1 MEAKIENLIIDAI
14 GIIGVAIVVATY
26 FLLQSEK
33 IDSKGFLYSFLNAF
47 GSLLIMYSLLYNWNL
62 ASFII
67 EIVWVLI
74 SLYGLKKW
82 YRNKK
87 QKSASNGID

>member
-1 MEAKIENLIIDAI
+1 MNSFTIDVI
-14 GIIGVAIVVATY
+14 GIVGVAIVVVTY

-33 IDSKGFLYSFLNAF
+33 IDSKGFLYSFFNAF
-47 GSLLIMYSLLYNWNL
+47 GSLLILYSLLYNWNL

-67 EIVWVLI
+67 EFIWIVI

-82 YRNKK
+82 YRSKK
-87 QKSASNGID
+87 

>member
-1 MEAKIENLIIDAI
+1 MNSFTIDLV
-14 GIIGVAIVVATY
+14 GIAGVAIVVATY

-47 GSLLIMYSLLYNWNL
+47 GSMLIMYSLLYNWNL
-62 ASFII
+62 ASFVI
-67 EIVWVLI
+67 EIFWILI

-82 YRNKK
+82 YINKK
-87 QKSASNGID
+87 KNI

>member
-1 MEAKIENLIIDAI
+1 MENLIIDII
-14 GIIGVAIVVATY
+14 GILGVAIVVVTY

-62 ASFII
+62 ASFVI
-67 EIVWVLI
+67 EIFWILI
-74 SLYGLKKW
+74 SLYGLRRW
-82 YRNKK
+82 YRNKN
-87 QKSASNGID
+87 SNI

>member
-1 MEAKIENLIIDAI
+1 MNSFLVDAI
-14 GIIGVAIVVATY
+14 GIVGVAMVLATY

-33 IDSKGFLYSFLNAF
+33 IDSKGFLYSFLNLVGA
-47 GSLLIMYSLLYNWNL
+47 LLIVYSLLYSWNL

-67 EIVWVLI
+67 EFVWILI

-82 YRNKK
+82 YRSKR
-87 QKSASNGID
+87 QKNDN

>member
-1 MEAKIENLIIDAI
+1 MNNFAVDVV
-14 GIIGVAIVVATY
+14 GIVGVAMVLATY

-33 IDSKGFLYSFLNAF
+33 IDAKGFLYSFLNFLGA
-47 GSLLIMYSLLYNWNL
+47 LLIVYSLLYNWNL

>member
-1 MEAKIENLIIDAI
+1 MNNLMVDII
-14 GIIGVAIVVATY
+14 GIIGVSIVVATY

-33 IDSKGFLYSFLNAF
+33 IDSKSFLYSFLNAF

-67 EIVWVLI
+67 EIFWILI

-82 YRNKK
+82 YRNKR
-87 QKSASNGID
+87 QNASSSPFNDKI

>member
-1 MEAKIENLIIDAI
+1 MNSFLVDVV
-14 GIIGVAIVVATY
+14 GIVGVAMVLATY

-33 IDSKGFLYSFLNAF
+33 IDSKGFLYSFLNFLGA
-47 GSLLIMYSLLYNWNL
+47 LLIVYSLLYSWNL

-67 EIVWVLI
+67 EFFWILI

-82 YRNKK
+82 YRSKK
-87 QKSASNGID
+87 

>member
-1 MEAKIENLIIDAI
+1 MNSFTVDVV
-14 GIIGVAIVVATY
+14 GIVGVAMVLATY

-33 IDSKGFLYSFLNAF
+33 IDAKGFLYSFLNFLGA
-47 GSLLIMYSLLYNWNL
+47 LLIVYSLLYNWNL

-87 QKSASNGID
+87 QNAFNDNI

>member
-1 MEAKIENLIIDAI
+1 MNSFTIDVI
-14 GIIGVAIVVATY
+14 GIVGVAIVVVTY

-33 IDSKGFLYSFLNAF
+33 IDSKGFLYSFFNAF
-47 GSLLIMYSLLYNWNL
+47 GSLFILYSLLYNWNL

-67 EIVWVLI
+67 EFIWIVI

-82 YRNKK
+82 YRSKK
-87 QKSASNGID
+87 

>member
-1 MEAKIENLIIDAI
+1 MNSFTIDVI
-14 GIIGVAIVVATY
+14 GIIGVAIVVVTY

-33 IDSKGFLYSFLNAF
+33 IDSKGFLYSFFNAF
-47 GSLLIMYSLLYNWNL
+47 GSLLILYSLLYSWNL

-67 EIVWVLI
+67 EFIWILI

-82 YRNKK
+82 YRSKK
-87 QKSASNGID
+87 ENI

>member
-1 MEAKIENLIIDAI
+1 MNSFTVDVV
-14 GIIGVAIVVATY
+14 GIVGVAMVLVTY

-33 IDSKGFLYSFLNAF
+33 IDAKGFLYSFLNFLGA
-47 GSLLIMYSLLYNWNL
+47 LLIVYSLLYNWNL

-74 SLYGLKKW
+74 SLYGLRKW

-87 QKSASNGID
+87 QNAFNDNI

>member
-1 MEAKIENLIIDAI
+1 MNSFAVDAI
-14 GIIGVAIVVATY
+14 GIVGVAIVVATY

-67 EIVWVLI
+67 EFFWILI
-74 SLYGLKKW
+74 SLYGLRKW

-87 QKSASNGID
+87 QKSASNSID

>member
-1 MEAKIENLIIDAI
+1 MNSFMIDVV
-14 GIIGVAIVVATY
+14 GIVGVAIVVVTY

-67 EIVWVLI
+67 EFFWILI
-74 SLYGLKKW
+74 SIYGLEKW
-82 YRNKK
+82 YRSKR
-87 QKSASNGID
+87 QKSDN

>member
-1 MEAKIENLIIDAI
+1 MNSFAIDVV
-14 GIIGVAIVVATY
+14 GIVGVAMVLATY

-33 IDSKGFLYSFLNAF
+33 IDSKGFLYSFLNLLGA
-47 GSLLIMYSLLYNWNL
+47 LLIVYSLLYSWNL

-67 EIVWVLI
+67 EFFWILI

-82 YRNKK
+82 YRSKK
-87 QKSASNGID
+87 

>member
-1 MEAKIENLIIDAI
+1 MNSFTVDVI
-14 GIIGVAIVVATY
+14 GIVGVAMVLATY

-33 IDSKGFLYSFLNAF
+33 IDSKGFLYSFLNLLGA
-47 GSLLIMYSLLYNWNL
+47 LLIVYSLLYNWNL

-67 EIVWVLI
+67 EFFWILI

-82 YRNKK
+82 YFSKK
-87 QKSASNGID
+87 QRPF

>member
-1 MEAKIENLIIDAI
+1 MNSFAIDVV
-14 GIIGVAIVVATY
+14 GIIGVAIIVATY

-33 IDSKGFLYSFLNAF
+33 INSKGFLYSFLNAF

-62 ASFII
+62 ASFVI
-67 EIVWVLI
+67 EIFWILI
-74 SLYGLKKW
+74 SLYGLRKW

-87 QKSASNGID
+87 QNI

>member
-1 MEAKIENLIIDAI
+1 MNSFTVDII
-14 GIIGVAIVVATY
+14 GIVGVTIVVVTY

-33 IDSKGFLYSFLNAF
+33 IDSKGFLYSFLNAI
-47 GSLLIMYSLLYNWNL
+47 GSLLIMYSLLYSWNL

-67 EIVWVLI
+67 EFVWILI

-82 YRNKK
+82 YRSKRQN
-87 QKSASNGID
+87 SFNDNI